1 MLPDSMSAL
10 KMHLSAIGTV
20 SQNYGP
26 RTFESGLL
34 HQLFLGFRPFI
45 VGFNY
50 SKLNDINAD
59 IFGLLRLQKHCAIGN
74 LPFWLLDP
82 GSISPFRSMRQ
93 LLPKNFTA
101 KLQLYH
107 QFCNRLIYSAV
118 YPRLKM
124 DLLREDLSVP
134 SLRLRD
140 GFAIGRTL

>member
-1 MLPDSMSAL
+1 MSAL

-20 SQNYGP
+20 FQNYGP

-101 KLQLYH
+101 KLQL
-107 QFCNRLIYSAV
+107 
-118 YPRLKM
+118 
-124 DLLREDLSVP
+124 
-134 SLRLRD
+134 
-140 GFAIGRTL
+140 